1 MTKVTFMDPVS
12 LTALAVAG
20 VVVAVRISDRD
31 ILARTIWAE
40 ARGEGPVGMGA
51 VANVIMNR
59 VRDPRWPN
67 NVRAVC
73 KQPMQ
78 FTAWNP
84 TDPNGK
90 LAREANSLTPLFP
103 EALTI
108 AGMALAGT
116 LADYT
121 NGANHYYNP
130 KVVTPSWAARM
141 AHVGDIGNHRFMIG

>member
-1 MTKVTFMDPVS
+1 MKKVIKVDPV
-12 LTALAVAG
+12 TLAVMIGAG
-20 VVVAVRISDRD
+20 VMVAVRVADRD
-31 ILARTIWAE
+31 VLARTIWAE

-67 NVRAVC
+67 TVRGVC
-73 KQPMQ
+73 KQANQ

-84 TDPNGK
+84 IDPNGK
-90 LAREANSLTPLFP
+90 LAREANSMTPWFP
-103 EALTI
+103 QALTI

-130 KVVTPSWAARM
+130 SVVTPEWAARM
-141 AHVGDIGNHRFMIG
+141 AYVGDIGNHRFMVG